1 MEKQLIIN
9 GWLTHVYTRYNNM
22 CDRKGIDKSKNTP
35 FFTVSKFGNL
45 IVGIKK
51 PII

>member
-9 GWLTHVYTRYNNM
+9 GWLTHIYARYKKM

-35 FFTVSKFGNL
+35 FFAVSKFGNI